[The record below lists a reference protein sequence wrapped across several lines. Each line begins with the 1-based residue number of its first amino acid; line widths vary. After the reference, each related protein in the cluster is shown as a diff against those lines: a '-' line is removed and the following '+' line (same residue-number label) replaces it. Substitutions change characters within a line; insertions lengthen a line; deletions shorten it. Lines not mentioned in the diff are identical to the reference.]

1 MRTARFAVLAAGLCL
16 LASAASAQYAIKS
29 HVIAGGGGQNA
40 SGGNYTLSGTI
51 GETGAFAPPF
61 ATGGS
66 YSHAAGF
73 WWTIGACPAD
83 FNNDGFVDDLDF
95 QIFIVSYN
103 ELVIP
108 PANPICDLNGDNL
121 VDDAD
126 FVLFVPAYNALV
138 CP

>member
-1 MRTARFAVLAAGLCL
+1 MLTTRFAVFAAGLCL
-16 LASAASAQYAIKS
+16 IASAASAQYAIKS
-29 HVIAGGGGQNA
+29 SVIAGGGGQNA

-51 GETGAFAPPF
+51 GEAGAFAPPL

-66 YSHAAGF
+66 YSHGAGF
-73 WWTIGACPAD
+73 WWTVGNCPAD
-83 FNNDGFVDDLDF
+83 FNGDGLVDDLDF
-95 QIFIVSYN
+95 QIFIISYN

-108 PANPICDLNGDNL
+108 PANPICDLNADNL

>member
-1 MRTARFAVLAAGLCL
+1 MLTARLAVVAAGLCL
-16 LASAASAQYAIKS
+16 IASAASAQYAIKS
-29 HVIAGGGGQNA
+29 YVIAGGGGQNA
-40 SGGNYTLSGTI
+40 TGGSYTLSGTI
-51 GETGAFAPPF
+51 GQAAAFAPPF

-73 WWTIGACPAD
+73 WWTVGNCPAD
-83 FNNDGFVDDLDF
+83 FNSDGLVDDLDF

-108 PANPICDLNGDNL
+108 PANPVCDLNADNL

-126 FVLFVPAYNALV
+126 FQIFVPAYNALV

>member
-1 MRTARFAVLAAGLCL
+1 MRLTQLSIVAAGCCL

-29 HVIAGGGGQNA
+29 SVIAGGGGQNA
-40 SGGNYTLSGTI
+40 SGGQYTLSGTI
-51 GETGAFAPPF
+51 GQAAAFGAPF
-61 ATGGS
+61 STGGS

-73 WWTIGACPAD
+73 WWTVGNCPAD
-83 FNNDGFVDDLDF
+83 FNNDGLVDDLDF

-108 PANPICDLNGDNL
+108 PANPICDLNADNF

-126 FVLFVPAYNALV
+126 FVIFVPAYNDLV

>member
-1 MRTARFAVLAAGLCL
+1 MVTARLAVLAAGLCL
-16 LASAASAQYAIKS
+16 ISSAASAQYAIKS
-29 HVIAGGGGQNA
+29 FVIAGGGGQNA
-40 SGGNYTLSGTI
+40 TGGQYTLSGTI
-51 GETGAFAPPF
+51 GQAAAFAPPL

-66 YSHAAGF
+66 YTHGAGF
-73 WWTIGACPAD
+73 WWTVGNCPAD
-83 FNNDGFVDDLDF
+83 FNSDGVVDDLDF

-108 PANPICDLNGDNL
+108 PANPICDLNADNL